1 MPQGFARVARVAMLA
16 QLGVLAFAFQS
27 AGHIEVIPKA
37 APKAAA
43 PVVRVDS
50 SLLLIPVHVT
60 TSGGASVTGLKKE
73 DFELFEDGVRQTIT
87 HFSQDDAPVSECCW
101 T

>member
-1 MPQGFARVARVAMLA
+1 MLA

-87 HFSQDDAPVSECCW
+87 HFSQDDAPVSAGVLLDGPFLME
-101 T
+101 

>member
-16 QLGVLAFAFQS
+16 QFGVLAFAFQS
-27 AGHIEVIPKA
+27 AGPLEIIPKA
-37 APKAAA
+37 APRTSAA
-43 PVVRVDS
+43 PAVRVDS
-50 SLLLIPVHVT
+50 SLVLIPVHVT

-87 HFSQDDAPVSECCW
+87 HFSQDDAPVSAG
-101 T
+101 